1 MFNKPKGVFLESAQ
15 YSLESVKIVIKNFRD
30 DRNTL
35 PISMSK
41 DNIKCLDFDLD
52 KVVFSSAPASQ
63 VKIAEINPYRAEVNP
78 YNKTWLEVMD
88 MV

>member
-1 MFNKPKGVFLESAQ
+1 MFNKPKVVFLESAQ

-52 KVVFSSAPASQ
+52 KVVFSSVPTSQ
-63 VKIAEINPYRAEVNP
+63 AKIAEIYPCKAEVNP

>member
-1 MFNKPKGVFLESAQ
+1 MFNKPKVVFLESAQ

-30 DRNTL
+30 DRKTL

-52 KVVFSSAPASQ
+52 KVVFSSVPTSQ
-63 VKIAEINPYRAEVNP
+63 AKIAEIYPCKAEVNP

>member
-1 MFNKPKGVFLESAQ
+1 MFNKSKVVFLESAQ

-52 KVVFSSAPASQ
+52 KVVFSSVPTYQA
-63 VKIAEINPYRAEVNP
+63 KIAEIYPCKAEVNP

>member
-1 MFNKPKGVFLESAQ
+1 MFIN
-15 YSLESVKIVIKNFRD
+15 SLQSLKSIFKNLKDEEKVLPLSV
-30 DRNTL
+30 
-35 PISMSK
+35 SK

-52 KVVFSSAPASQ
+52 KVVFKS
-63 VKIAEINPYRAEVNP
+63 VGKKIEVNP

>member
-1 MFNKPKGVFLESAQ
+1 MFNKSKVVFLESAQ

-52 KVVFSSAPASQ
+52 KVVFSSVPTSQ
-63 VKIAEINPYRAEVNP
+63 AKIAEIYPCKAEVNP